1 MSQTTVFAL
10 GTTAGSSSPVVIAT
24 GAVGNFGLFTDNA
37 AGIKPNEGIAVFI
50 DTPGQDQ
57 RIAVLDPDNPTLSL
71 QGPAEV
77 IFKRLGTSSVNL
89 GVVQYG

>member
-24 GAVGNFGLFTDNA
+24 GAVGSFGLFTDSA
-37 AGIKPNEGIAVFI
+37 AGIKANEGVAIYI

-57 RIAVLDPDNPTLSL
+57 KFAVLDLKNPTASI

-77 IFKRLGTSSVNL
+77 IFKRLGVSTVNL